1 MSSSKLLTNLW
12 KLKILDTIKLIK
24 VLTTAGASKW
34 KDVLGSAALTN
45 GSRKIGERLTFSI
58 VLLSKEIL

>member
-1 MSSSKLLTNLW
+1 MSSLKLLTNLW
-12 KLKILDTIKLIK
+12 KLKILGTLKSIK
-24 VLTTAGASKW
+24 VLTNAGASKW

-45 GSRKIGERLTFSI
+45 GWRKMGERLIFSI